1 MTTEGKRVALFVA
14 NEYEDLEAW
23 YPYLRLKEA
32 GVEVTVIASD
42 NVKGNLAESKHG
54 YPIKIDKKAAEVNPE
69 EFDGV
74 IIPGGWA
81 PDKLRRCNNTLNF
94 VRNMYENKKLIASIC
109 HGGWVLASADVI
121 EGKTLTSTTAIR
133 DDLINSGAVWVDE
146 EVVVDDKL
154 VTSRSPR
161 DLPAFLREIIREL
174 KNL

>member
-1 MTTEGKRVALFVA
+1 MTVEGKNVALFVA

-32 GVEVTVIASD
+32 GVDVTVIGSD
-42 NVKGNLAESKHG
+42 NVEGDVAKSKHG
-54 YPIKIDKKAAEVNPE
+54 YPIKIDKKATEVDPK

-81 PDKLRRCNNTLNF
+81 PDKLRRCNNTLDF
-94 VRNMYENKKLIASIC
+94 VRDMYENNKLIASIC
-109 HGGWVLASADVI
+109 HGGWVLASADVV

-133 DDLINSGAVWVDE
+133 DDLVNAGAVWVDE

-154 VTSRSPR
+154 VTSRSPK
-161 DLPAFLREIIREL
+161 DLPAFLKEILQEL
-174 KNL
+174 KSL

>member
-23 YPYLRLKEA
+23 YSYLRLKEA

-94 VRNMYENKKLIASIC
+94 VRNMYENNKLIASIC

>member
-1 MTTEGKRVALFVA
+1 MTVEGKKVALFVA

-32 GVEVTVIASD
+32 GVDVTVIGSD
-42 NVKGNLAESKHG
+42 NVEGDVAKSKHG
-54 YPIKIDKKAAEVNPE
+54 YPIKIDKKAAEVDPK

-81 PDKLRRCNNTLNF
+81 PDKLRRCNNTLDF
-94 VRNMYENKKLIASIC
+94 VRDMYENNKLIASIC
-109 HGGWVLASADVI
+109 HGGWVLASADVV

-133 DDLINSGAVWVDE
+133 DDLINAGAVWVDE

-154 VTSRSPR
+154 VTSRSPK
-161 DLPAFLREIIREL
+161 DLPAYLKEILQEL
-174 KNL
+174 KSL